1 MTAAT
6 IKWAT
11 RPRVSSPSYVLREG
25 APEEFLQWLDLDNP
39 VRAVEKKPGTPT
51 YVLAELTHTGRDA
64 QVLAR
69 YGAALDAD
77 KWTPEA
83 ASALFEVVAG
93 LGLWAVIHT
102 THSTTEE
109 TVSCRVILLYS
120 RPVTPEE
127 HVRITRALM
136 DELAGDGHAFD
147 STCVEPK
154 RDMFRPVV
162 HPDRAE
168 LYRSQVVPGE
178 LLDVEEWLSRAT
190 AEAATASAAEPSEGE
205 TGAVQ
210 APAYADRVVLGILEE
225 DLPKLADLPDDV
237 DDQFGRGWNEASYE
251 LAKRLIRAHYSGASH
266 SLEEL
271 RERYLEVG
279 PPAGRDH
286 NPVRQWKCALDYVN
300 AQRDPGL
307 DVPPREPSTAAED
320 FRSLPGQGA
329 KGPVVTAEGV
339 EQRFPR
345 LSLAALLDPN
355 RPPREWVVEGLL
367 PAGAS
372 LSLIAPAGEGKSLF
386 VLAMVL
392 DVARGR
398 ANFAGLR
405 IPRKRRVLVID
416 MENTEDD
423 YAERMTALGV
433 TLDNLHEL
441 DDLVFLNLPDLAPL
455 DTATGAAELRS
466 IIEYYGLDAGDLVVL
481 DSFQRVTEGPEND
494 SDTARAFYRHT
505 ATMLKSLGLTVVRT
519 DNTGKDAEKGARG
532 TSSKRDDVDVEL
544 IMTREKGEAGAF
556 RLTPGKVRGGGIA
569 RLSMVREVDERGRLR
584 YGTGAFMETT
594 REVTERVIQELDL
607 LSMGQDAAWKTVKAD
622 PEWKEHPRVTRD
634 YLREVHQELKA
645 LL

>member
-1 MTAAT
+1 MTAAA

-51 YVLAELTHTGRDA
+51 YVLAELTHPGRDA

-77 KWTPEA
+77 AWTPEA

-127 HVRITRALM
+127 HLRITRALM
-136 DELAGDGHAFD
+136 EELAGDGHAFD

-168 LYRSQVVPGE
+168 LYRSQAVPGD
-178 LLDVEEWLSRAT
+178 LLDVEEWLSRAPT
-190 AEAATASAAEPSEGE
+190 EAATASVVEAVE
-205 TGAVQ
+205 AVQ
-210 APAYADRVVLGILEE
+210 DPDRADRVVELILSK
-225 DLPKLADLPDDV
+225 DLPELAALPEGGRTDDGHGWYSGGYKLAT
-237 DDQFGRGWNEASYE
+237 
-251 LAKRLIRAHYSGASH
+251 RLVRAHNSGARMPFDE
-266 SLEEL
+266 LEAAFFEAA
-271 RERYLEVG
+271 
-279 PPAGRDH
+279 PPAEGSYDPRDK
-286 NPVRQWKCALDYVN
+286 WTSALEDVGD
-300 AQRDPGL
+300 AGLPELERDP
-307 DVPPREPSTAAED
+307 RSTAAQD
-320 FRSLPGQGA
+320 FTALPGQG
-329 KGPVVTAEGV
+329 VAEPSPNDIAR
-339 EQRFPR
+339 RFPR
-345 LSLAALLDPN
+345 LSLASLLDPA

-441 DDLVFLNLPDLAPL
+441 DDMVFLNLPDLAPL

-607 LSMGQDAAWKTVKAD
+607 LSMGMDKAWSAVQAH

>member
-11 RPRVSSPSYVLREG
+11 APHAKAASYTQREG
-25 APEEFLQWLDLDNP
+25 TPEEFLAWLDPEHPALT
-39 VRAVEKKPGTPT
+39 EPT
-51 YVLAELTHTGRDA
+51 DDPAQQKAAKLSVPMYVLGELTHTGREA
-64 QVLAR
+64 QVLSR
-69 YGAALDAD
+69 YGATLDLD
-77 KWTPEA
+77 GCTPEGA
-83 ASALFEVVAG
+83 EVLVARVRG
-93 LGLWAVIHT
+93 LQVWAVLHS
-102 THSTTEE
+102 THSATEQE
-109 TVSCRVILLYS
+109 PRYRVVLMYS
-120 RPVTPEE
+120 RPVTPDE
-127 HVRITRALM
+127 HIRLTRVLM
-136 DELAGDGHAFD
+136 AELGRGLPAFD
-147 STCVEPK
+147 ERCAEPG
-154 RDMFRPVV
+154 RDMFRPS
-162 HPDRAE
+162 HPRGGFYHWEAFD
-168 LYRSQVVPGE
+168 GE
-178 LLDVEEWLSRAT
+178 PLDVDEWLSRAP
-190 AEAATASAAEPSEGE
+190 AEAATASAAE
-205 TGAVQ
+205 AVE
-210 APAYADRVVLGILEE
+210 AVRDPDRADRVVERVLTQ
-225 DLPKLADLPDDV
+225 DLP
-237 DDQFGRGWNEASYE
+237 E
-251 LAKRLIRAHYSGASH
+251 LAALPEGGRTDRGHGWYSGVFKAATRLVRAHNSGARMPFDE
-266 SLEEL
+266 LEAAFFEAAPAAENNYDPRDKWTSALEYVGGAGLLEL
-271 RERYLEVG
+271 E
-279 PPAGRDH
+279 
-286 NPVRQWKCALDYVN
+286 
-300 AQRDPGL
+300 RDP
-307 DVPPREPSTAAED
+307 RSTAAQD
-320 FRSLPGQGA
+320 FTAVPGQG
-329 KGPVVTAEGV
+329 VAEPSPNDIAR
-339 EQRFPR
+339 RFPR
-345 LSLAALLDPN
+345 LSLASLLDPA

-441 DDLVFLNLPDLAPL
+441 DDMVFLNLPDLAPL

-584 YGTGAFMETT
+584 YGTGTFTETT
-594 REVTERVIQELDL
+594 REATERVIQELNL
-607 LSMGQDAAWKTVKAD
+607 LSMGQDAAWKTVQAH

-634 YLREVHQELKA
+634 YLREVHKELKE
-645 LL
+645 LP

>member
-6 IKWAT
+6 IKFAT
-11 RPRVSSPSYVLREG
+11 HKRLADPFGPLEMTS
-25 APEEFLQWLDLDNP
+25 EEFLQWLDLDAP
-39 VRAVEKKPGTPT
+39 SVVPDDAKKTVPSYLLATLTGTDPET
-51 YVLAELTHTGRDA
+51 A
-64 QVLAR
+64 QVRYR
-69 YGAALDAD
+69 YGAALDVD
-77 KWTPEA
+77 KWTPEDVQV
-83 ASALFEVVAG
+83 LRGRVRG
-93 LGLWAVIHT
+93 LGAWAVIHS
-102 THSTTEE
+102 THSSSAE
-109 TVSCRVILLYS
+109 VASCRVIVLYC
-120 RPVTPEE
+120 RPVTPDE
-127 HVRITRALM
+127 HARISDALM
-136 DELAGDGHAFD
+136 AQLGEGLPAFD
-147 STCVEPK
+147 KASRVPRQE
-154 RDMFRPVV
+154 MFRPSA
-162 HPDRAE
+162 HPDRVQDYWHE
-168 LYRSQVVPGE
+168 VVEGE
-178 LLDVEEWLSRAT
+178 LLDVEVWLSRAP
-190 AEAATASAAEPSEGE
+190 AEAATASAAEAVE
-205 TGAVQ
+205 AVQ
-210 APAYADRVVLGILEE
+210 DPDRADRVVELILLK
-225 DLPKLADLPDDV
+225 DLPELAALPEGGRTDDGHGWDSGVYKLAT
-237 DDQFGRGWNEASYE
+237 
-251 LAKRLIRAHYSGASH
+251 RLIRAHNSGARGT
-266 SLEEL
+266 LEEL
-271 RERYLEVG
+271 EAAFFEAA
-279 PPAGRDH
+279 PPADGSY
-286 NPVRQWKCALDYVN
+286 NPRHKWDN
-300 AQRDPGL
+300 AVEAVGDEGLTELERDP
-307 DVPPREPSTAAED
+307 RSTAAQD
-320 FRSLPGQGA
+320 FAAMPGQG
-329 KGPVVTAEGV
+329 VAEPSPNDIAR
-339 EQRFPR
+339 RFPR

-441 DDLVFLNLPDLAPL
+441 DDMVFLNLPDLAPL

-584 YGTGAFMETT
+584 YGTGSFTETT
-594 REVTERVIQELDL
+594 REATERVIQELNL
-607 LSMGQDAAWKTVKAD
+607 LSMGQDKAWSAVQAH

-634 YLREVHQELKA
+634 YLRGVHQELKA